1 MREMRLKKRE
11 IQDKNILKEI
21 IEACDVVRIG
31 LTDAEGMFIVPV
43 NYGYDLDDCQDRMKL
58 TLYIHGAR
66 EGRKAE
72 AFSLNPSVA
81 IEMDCMHEVITGDY
95 TCSYSYAYRSIMGTG
110 TVRELAEEQEKIHD
124 KHFRFMQ
131 HMAPDAGIEFLPEML
146 ERTGVYCIDVT
157 DFTGKERKKKKDD
170 VTRGGLK

>member
-1 MREMRLKKRE
+1 MSEMRLKKRE
-11 IQDKNILKEI
+11 IQEKSILMEI

-43 NYGYDLDDCQDRMKL
+43 NYGYDLDDCGEGLKL
-58 TLYIHGAR
+58 TFYIHGAR

-72 AFSLNPSVA
+72 AFSRNPSVA

-110 TVRELAEEQEKIHD
+110 TVRELTEKQEKLHGLTRIM
-124 KHFRFMQ
+124 KHI
-131 HMAPDAGIEFLPEML
+131 APDAEIEFLPEML
-146 ERTGVYCIDVT
+146 EKTGVYCIDVT
-157 DFTGKERKKKKDD
+157 YFTGKERKKKKDD
-170 VTRGGLK
+170 ITRG

>member
-1 MREMRLKKRE
+1 MRLKKRE
-11 IQDKNILKEI
+11 IQEKSILMEI

-43 NYGYDLDDCQDRMKL
+43 NYGYDLDDCGEGLKL
-58 TLYIHGAR
+58 TFYIHGAR

-72 AFSLNPSVA
+72 AFSRNPSVA

-110 TVRELAEEQEKIHD
+110 TVRELTDKQEKLHGLTRIM
-124 KHFRFMQ
+124 KHI
-131 HMAPDAGIEFLPEML
+131 APDAEIEFLPEML
-146 ERTGVYCIDVT
+146 EKTGVYCIDVT
-157 DFTGKERKKKKDD
+157 YFTGKERKKKKDD
-170 VTRGGLK
+170 ITRG

>member
-11 IQDKNILKEI
+11 IQEKSILMEI

-43 NYGYDLDDCQDRMKL
+43 NYGYDLDDCGEGLKL
-58 TLYIHGAR
+58 TFYIHGAR

-72 AFSLNPSVA
+72 AFSRNPSVA

-110 TVRELAEEQEKIHD
+110 TVRELTDKQEKLHGLTRIM
-124 KHFRFMQ
+124 KHI
-131 HMAPDAGIEFLPEML
+131 APDAEIEFLPEML
-146 ERTGVYCIDVT
+146 EKTGVYCIDVT
-157 DFTGKERKKKKDD
+157 YFTGKERKKKKDD
-170 VTRGGLK
+170 ITRG